1 MLRVR
6 GLLVLALVAGLAPA
20 SPAAVTNMTVVIGDS
35 LSAEYDPIVSVPGIS
50 NSGTAYADITVTGWE
65 SKSWVEILGEIRTN
79 HFRFGTRK
87 AWPNLWQE
95 FVGDVKMSGYEYNY
109 AIPGVTA
116 GDYAGL
122 LSVSL
127 TNLYWL
133 PWQTA
138 LNNDLGDAQRAVI
151 FLGGNEFRGNF
162 GGIYDGTAN
171 TNGIVTTL
179 MTNLVQVYNFVK
191 SANASL
197 QICLVNVPDLAATP
211 NKQAAHPD
219 PVKRQRVT
227 AATLAVNQRIAS
239 FASTNNLALADVF
252 THTTNLVNG
261 TPHYFGAVNILYATN
276 ADNNPRYEFTRDGLH
291 PNNSGQLE
299 IARSIIAAFNTRYA
313 AGISNLTD
321 AEALAYLGIGNDT
334 PFYEW
339 AQSFGVTQTNFLQD
353 PDRDGANNLLE
364 YALGGN
370 PAVSDAGTRPV
381 TAQHSG
387 TNLLFSWWPD
397 PARMRHVTAYAQQ
410 SAHLTQWTAAPTN
423 LVATA
428 TNGWKTLT
436 VPLGGTNRYFRLR
449 VDVLAP

>member
-1 MLRVR
+1 MA
-6 GLLVLALVAGLAPA
+6 GLLLPALA
-20 SPAAVTNMTVVIGDS
+20 SRAATTNMTVILGDS
-35 LSAEYDPIVSVPGIS
+35 LSAEYDPIASIPGIG
-50 NSGTAYADITVTGWE
+50 NTATEYADITVTGWE

-79 HFRFGTRK
+79 RFQFGTRK

-109 AIPGVTA
+109 AIPGITA
-116 GDYAGL
+116 GEYAGL
-122 LSVSL
+122 LSSSV
-127 TNLYWL
+127 TNIYWW
-133 PWQTA
+133 PWQNA
-138 LNNDLGDAQRAVI
+138 LANDLGDAQRAVI

-171 TNGIVTTL
+171 TNGIVATL
-179 MTNLVQVYNFVK
+179 MTNLVRVYNFVK

-239 FASTNNLALADVF
+239 FAATNNIALADVF

-291 PNNSGQLE
+291 PNLAGQIE
-299 IARSIIAAFNTRYA
+299 IARAIITAFNTRYN
-313 AGISNLTD
+313 AGISHITD
-321 AEALAYLGIGNDT
+321 AEALVYLGMGNDT

-353 PDRDGANNLLE
+353 PDCDGANNLLE

-370 PAVSDAGTRPV
+370 PVVPDVAALPLGFAR
-381 TAQHSG
+381 SG
-387 TNLLFSWWPD
+387 TNVAFSWRPD
-397 PARMRHVTAYAQQ
+397 PARVRHVAAYAQQ
-410 SAHLTQWTAAPTN
+410 SAQLTQWTAAPTN
-423 LVATA
+423 LVTSG
-428 TNGWKTLT
+428 TNGWRTLT
-436 VPLGGTNRYFRLR
+436 VPIGGTNRFFRLR
-449 VDVLAP
+449 ADVLGP